1 MKIEWDDRM
10 WTVDVNELSLTQA
23 VVITG
28 RTGVSLT
35 AWEKALADP
44 DSPQWLPS
52 VQCFY
57 WLMLQQDGQKV
68 PVGDLDF
75 PVLKYAQAVAA
86 AVEQE
91 NTAAAEAVA
100 EQDPTRLPVPDGETP
115 AAAEPETAAAAG

>member
-44 DSPQWLPS
+44 DSPQWLPA
-52 VQCFY
+52 VACFY
-57 WLMLQQDGQKV
+57 WLMLQQDGQKI

-75 PVLKYAQAVAA
+75 AVLKYAQAVAV

-91 NTAAAEAVA
+91 NAAESAGAA
-100 EQDPTRLPVPDGETP
+100 EDPMRLPGPDGETP
-115 AAAEPETAAAAG
+115 AAAEPGTAAAAAG